1 MNRVRP
7 EVNDVVERFG
17 YDRRSFLGA
26 AAKTIAAAHFGIM
39 SHVRADA
46 ASMEANQR
54 ASRELVAIGDAR
66 EWLNSPRLTSANLLG
81 KLVLVNFWTY
91 TCINWLRQLPYV
103 RAWAEKYGQGLVVIG
118 VHTPEFPFEH
128 DIDNVREAVQQMRI
142 EYPVVID
149 NDYSIWR
156 AFNNQYWPALY
167 FIDARGRVRHRYF
180 GEGEYQSSEQAIQ
193 RFLNEAGV
201 SGVRDGVVAVDGKG
215 VESGADW
222 VNLKSSETYVGY
234 DRMENFAS
242 RDATRRDQR
251 RTYRAPSRLALN
263 QWSLAGDWTIG
274 RQATVLNNAPG
285 QILHRFHSRDV
296 HLVMGPAR
304 PGTSVRVR
312 VSIDGHSPGA
322 AHGLDVDKDGN
333 GTVRE
338 QRLYQLVRQPK
349 PIVDRT
355 FAIDFLD
362 AGLEAFAF
370 TFG

>member
-1 MNRVRP
+1 M
-7 EVNDVVERFG
+7 
-17 YDRRSFLGA
+17 
-26 AAKTIAAAHFGIM
+26 
-39 SHVRADA
+39 
-46 ASMEANQR
+46 
-54 ASRELVAIGDAR
+54 LVD
-66 EWLNSPRLTSANLLG
+66 
-81 KLVLVNFWTY
+81 FWTY

-103 RAWAEKYGQGLVVIG
+103 RAWAEKYRQGLVVIG

-128 DIDNVREAVQQMRI
+128 NIDNVRRAVQQMRI

-167 FIDARGRVRHRYF
+167 FIDARGRVRHRHF
-180 GEGEYQSSEQAIQ
+180 GEGEYQSSERAIQ
-193 RFLNEAGV
+193 RLLKEAGV
-201 SGVRDGVVAVDGKG
+201 SGVVDGVVSVDGSG
-215 VESGADW
+215 FESAADW
-222 VNLKSSETYVGY
+222 ANLKSPETYVGY
-234 DRMENFAS
+234 ERMENFAS
-242 RDATRRDQR
+242 PDAARRDQR

-274 RQATVLNNAPG
+274 RQATVLNKTPG
-285 QILHRFHSRDV
+285 QILHRFHARDV
-296 HLVMGPAR
+296 HLVMGPPR
-304 PGTSVRVR
+304 PGTSVRFR
-312 VSIDGHSPGA
+312 VSVDGQPPGA
-322 AHGLDVDKDGN
+322 AHGLDVDEDGN

-362 AGLEAFAF
+362 AGVEAFAF